1 MTICIDSLSFD
12 APVENEERGQIASEL
27 APESEANN
35 KRMSRHPR
43 LHELTRIVDLAQT
56 PEQLSTN
63 QLKSKYIEKV
73 FVFFATLFSKPATQL
88 PSNRNTGA

>member
-27 APESEANN
+27 AQEANN
-35 KRMSRHPR
+35 KRMYRHPR

-56 PEQLSTN
+56 PEQLGTN